1 MILVI
6 ALVNPYLEDENQLR
20 QALFCCLDVVF
31 PNQKLPVMPI
41 LLPKQDIKDF
51 DDYRHWLCNSGHRYY
66 EEVWSFKNKETVL
79 QEYLAVCYAKK
90 MPARLNEEDNLTIS
104 RIVSKN

>member
-1 MILVI
+1 
-6 ALVNPYLEDENQLR
+6 
-20 QALFCCLDVVF
+20 
-31 PNQKLPVMPI
+31 MPI